1 MFGSAV
7 PWAYPVVMGASLFLL
22 TVLLRRRQT
31 KLPISGFEKLGLAL
45 GGLVGAALGAKLPF
59 WIWNAAVG
67 GGESTE
73 GVSSWVWLAS
83 GKTILG
89 GIVGGYLGIELMKFV
104 LDIRVRTGDTY
115 VVPVAVAVAA
125 GRLACFVGGCC
136 FGAPTD
142 LPWGMQFPLAPDGG
156 TLFRHPTQLYEA
168 LFHIAAAGFFLLCE
182 RRDWFT
188 GQRIKLYLIAY
199 LAYRFVTE
207 WLRPE
212 PEVFLGFTA
221 YQLACPALIAIFGAL
236 YLRDELRYG
245 CKPNVQ
251 TQPDPAA

>member
-1 MFGSAV
+1 
-7 PWAYPVVMGASLFLL
+7 MGTSLILL
-22 TVLLRRRQT
+22 TALLRRRQT
-31 KLPISGFEKLGLAL
+31 TLAINPFEKLGLAL

-59 WIWNAAVG
+59 WIWNAALG
-67 GGESTE
+67 GAASTE

-89 GIVGGYLGIELMKFV
+89 GIVGGYLGIELMKFA
-104 LDIRVRTGDTY
+104 LDVRVRTGDTY
-115 VVPVAVAVAA
+115 VVPVAVAIAV
-125 GRLACFVGGCC
+125 GRVACFVGGCC
-136 FGAPTD
+136 FGVPTEA
-142 LPWGMQFPLAPDGG
+142 PWGMRFPLAPDGG
-156 TLFRHPTQLYEA
+156 MLPRHPTQLYEA
-168 LFHIAAAGFFLLCE
+168 LFHATAAGFFFVCE

-212 PEVFLGFTA
+212 PEIFLGFTA

-236 YLRDELRYG
+236 YVRDELRYG
-245 CKPNVQ
+245 RKPMARP
-251 TQPDPAA
+251 TIESTG